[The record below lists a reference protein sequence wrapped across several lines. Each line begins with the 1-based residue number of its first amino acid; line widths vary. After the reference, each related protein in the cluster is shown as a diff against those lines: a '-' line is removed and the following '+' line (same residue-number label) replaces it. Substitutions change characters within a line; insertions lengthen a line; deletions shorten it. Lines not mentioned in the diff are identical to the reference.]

1 MIFYFHPIN
10 VKHMKKLIVIF
21 DLILPLF
28 LFAQEDLIQNGPMV
42 GHVSAREA
50 HIWVQTTEACEVSII
65 YWDNKF
71 LEDTFYSTP
80 DVTHYEDAFTTTI
93 LLDQIRPGRTYNYGV
108 LINNTHIKL
117 DQICQFNSP
126 PISPKGDEL
135 PEFKLAF
142 GSCNYINDS
151 TTDVEVKGGD
161 YHIFESI
168 AKEHPDMMLWL
179 GDNIYLRPGEWDSN
193 TGFAYRYTHS
203 RNVPEMKELLSSVIH
218 YATWDDHDYG
228 PNDSDRSY
236 IHKDIAREWFMK
248 FWANPSYGLTGYG
261 LPELTGIT
269 TAFTWGD
276 VDFFLLDNRYF
287 RSPQKRETGDK
298 TVLGKAQMHWLIDA
312 LAFSE
317 ANVKVVVLG
326 SLFLSN
332 MSHFKNQNYVSNYRE
347 ERAYLLSKIEEENL
361 QNILF
366 LTGDKHFSEI
376 SHFVNAKRNS
386 VYEFTASPLTA
397 SANTRE
403 DQNTY
408 RLNGSL
414 IQARNFGLIE
424 FRGKTLEERE
434 IVMKIMNAEGEE
446 LYKYIMR
453 LQ

>member
-1 MIFYFHPIN
+1 MI
-10 VKHMKKLIVIF
+10 KL
-21 DLILPLF
+21 LPALGLLF
-28 LFAQEDLIQNGPMV
+28 PLLLFAQKNRIQNGPMV
-42 GHVSAREA
+42 GHVSSREA
-50 HIWVQTTEACEVSII
+50 HIWIQTKDACEVGVI
-65 YWDNKF
+65 YWDNESQ
-71 LEDTFYSTP
+71 EDTFYSAMNL
-80 DVTHYEDAFTTTI
+80 THHIDAYTTTI
-93 LLDQIRPGRTYNYGV
+93 LLDKIRPGRTYHYQV
-108 LINNTHIKL
+108 LINRTIIGL
-117 DQICQFNSP
+117 DRKCQFSSP
-126 PISPKGDEL
+126 LILKQGEEL

-142 GSCNYINDS
+142 GSCNYINDP
-151 TTDVEVKGGD
+151 TTDVDKKGGD

-168 AKEHPDMMLWL
+168 AKERPDMMFWL

-203 RNVPEMKELLSSVIH
+203 RNIPEMEELLASVIH

-236 IHKDIAREWFMK
+236 IHKDMAREWFMR
-248 FWANPSYGLTGYG
+248 FWANPNYGLTGYG
-261 LPELTGIT
+261 LPGPSGIT
-269 TAFTWGD
+269 TSFTWGD
-276 VDFFLLDNRYF
+276 VDFFFLDNRYF
-287 RSPQKRETGDK
+287 RSPQKRKSGDK
-298 TVLGKAQMHWLIDA
+298 TVLGKEQLNWLIDA
-312 LAFSE
+312 LVFSE

-332 MSHFKNQNYVSNYRE
+332 MSHHKNQNYISNYAE

-376 SHFVNAKRNS
+376 SHFVNARRNS
-386 VYEFTASPLTA
+386 IYEFTSSPLTA

-408 RLNGSL
+408 RLEGSWV
-414 IQARNFGLIE
+414 QERNFGLVE
-424 FRGKTLEERE
+424 FRGKTFEERE
-434 IVMKIMNAEGEE
+434 VVMKIMNADGEE